1 MTRRL
6 SLSLAMLAA
15 GISLLVAAGVALAA
29 GGAGEA
35 RKGGTLRLASFQ
47 DPDSIDTALAYT
59 PFSWPIV
66 YATCAKL
73 FNLPDASGAEGTK
86 IVPEV
91 VRAWTVSRDGR
102 TYTFDLKRA
111 FRFHTGAPVTAQSFA
126 DAFNRDAQPKLRSP
140 AVDFMREIAGADAV
154 RRGTAKSISGIRVLG
169 RYRLKIRLTRPVGDF
184 TARLTMPFFCP
195 ILPDTPV
202 DKEVID
208 DPAGSGPYYVA
219 DRVVNEQIVLKRNPN
234 YGGGRPANVDD
245 VVWKTGESREA
256 CLVAVQQDL
265 VDHCVHFSIPL
276 TAYRPLAGQYGI
288 NRSGGQLFVMP
299 GLATWFLVFNH
310 DRPAFKG
317 PGQIPLKRAINF
329 AIDRP
334 ALTRPF
340 GYLAGRRT
348 DQLLPPAL
356 GARAESIYPLDG
368 PNLTAAKRWLAR
380 ARFTPTKLVVYASNS
395 PSQVEIAQVVAFDL
409 RQLGIAVEVK
419 YFDAAALLERVETR
433 GEPFDINLNGWAA
446 DFADAGSFLEPILNG
461 TDLGPTE
468 NINLSYFDDPATNAR
483 IEAATRLTGEA
494 RRKAWADLDVD
505 LMRENPPVAP
515 IIHTN
520 NRAFISKSLGC
531 FLFHPVYGL
540 DIAAVCKK

>member
-169 RYRLKIRLTRPVGDF
+169 RYRLKIRL
-184 TARLTMPFFCP
+184 
-195 ILPDTPV
+195 
-202 DKEVID
+202 
-208 DPAGSGPYYVA
+208 
-219 DRVVNEQIVLKRNPN
+219 
-234 YGGGRPANVDD
+234 
-245 VVWKTGESREA
+245 
-256 CLVAVQQDL
+256 
-265 VDHCVHFSIPL
+265 
-276 TAYRPLAGQYGI
+276 
-288 NRSGGQLFVMP
+288 
-299 GLATWFLVFNH
+299 
-310 DRPAFKG
+310 
-317 PGQIPLKRAINF
+317 
-329 AIDRP
+329 
-334 ALTRPF
+334 
-340 GYLAGRRT
+340 
-348 DQLLPPAL
+348 
-356 GARAESIYPLDG
+356 
-368 PNLTAAKRWLAR
+368 
-380 ARFTPTKLVVYASNS
+380 
-395 PSQVEIAQVVAFDL
+395 
-409 RQLGIAVEVK
+409 
-419 YFDAAALLERVETR
+419 
-433 GEPFDINLNGWAA
+433 
-446 DFADAGSFLEPILNG
+446 
-461 TDLGPTE
+461 
-468 NINLSYFDDPATNAR
+468 
-483 IEAATRLTGEA
+483 
-494 RRKAWADLDVD
+494 
-505 LMRENPPVAP
+505 
-515 IIHTN
+515 
-520 NRAFISKSLGC
+520 
-531 FLFHPVYGL
+531 
-540 DIAAVCKK
+540 